1 MPRSNGTY
9 TPPAGS
15 TATGGQPISSAA
27 HNALVADL
35 STAITQ
41 SIATDGTSTVT
52 GNIPMAGNKLTGL
65 GAPTN
70 PNDSARLI
78 DVQSIPVGS
87 AVRNTVVIGDNANG
101 APAFLT
107 TGSGLKPSFTAI
119 NLPLV
124 ITFANGFTSQG
135 ASDFVSAL
143 SGGASLVAIAAS
155 CISYLAATYVD
166 ASNVTWSATKAP
178 PQYGTA
184 YNQAAQSSLPLN
196 NSSLDDFG
204 SAWTASLTYAN
215 SSPAIPATY
224 YGVFNG
230 SSNYVSHNSLT
241 TFFPPNSGGGFS
253 LRGFF
258 SFASFA
264 AFNTIFNAYNAAGYG
279 LNFYANTSGK
289 IAAQLSNSGTS
300 WDITNNTAG
309 SATLSTGTWYFL
321 EITLDPVSGK
331 YFIYVNGNLDQTI
344 NVGSLICNFQTLQIG
359 RQWTGTAFGG
369 YLSGTAQGIEFLP
382 YCDHPNGV
390 AYTKPTALV
399 NVGATGYASDWL
411 DTENWLM
418 KSVSAASVASG
429 SNPTF
434 TILRKCYV
442 GEASASASAITSV
455 TAYQFNQT
463 GKNGAGLINA
473 FGFGQSNINVTSQR
487 SAGTYYVNTDP
498 LPRLVTITFIL
509 SSGGSAYVDFGSN
522 QFRVGYNANSSN
534 IVVPVTFMVP
544 PGKIYRFSGATVETW
559 MEGKK

>member
-1 MPRSNGTY
+1 MS
-9 TPPAGS
+9 
-15 TATGGQPISSAA
+15 
-27 HNALVADL
+27 
-35 STAITQ
+35 
-41 SIATDGTSTVT
+41 
-52 GNIPMAGNKLTGL
+52 
-65 GAPTN
+65 GA
-70 PNDSARLI
+70 
-78 DVQSIPVGS
+78 
-87 AVRNTVVIGDNANG
+87 
-101 APAFLT
+101 
-107 TGSGLKPSFTAI
+107 
-119 NLPLV
+119 
-124 ITFANGFTSQG
+124 
-135 ASDFVSAL
+135 
-143 SGGASLVAIAAS
+143 
-155 CISYLAATYVD
+155 
-166 ASNVTWSATKAP
+166 NVLWTATKAP

-359 RQWTGTAFGG
+359 RQWTGTSFGG

-390 AYTKPTALV
+390 AYTKPTTLA
-399 NVGATGYASDWL
+399 NVGAAGYASDWF
-411 DTENWLM
+411 DTENWQM

-487 SAGTYYVNTDP
+487 SAALT
-498 LPRLVTITFIL
+498 
-509 SSGGSAYVDFGSN
+509 
-522 QFRVGYNANSSN
+522 
-534 IVVPVTFMVP
+534 M
-544 PGKIYRFSGATVETW
+544 
-559 MEGKK
+559 